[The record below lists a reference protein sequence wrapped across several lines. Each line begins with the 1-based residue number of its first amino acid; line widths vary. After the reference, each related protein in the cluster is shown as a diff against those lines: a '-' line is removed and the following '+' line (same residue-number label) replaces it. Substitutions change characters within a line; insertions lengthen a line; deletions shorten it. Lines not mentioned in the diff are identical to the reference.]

1 MWPNPQFA
9 AENFIFLCSVISP
22 ISKCESN
29 IFHPDVLLG
38 WQKTKISFLWFFLF
52 VSFIVWHS
60 KRISLQLWVIYSN
73 YSMKVEVL
81 CSTSERAYRLVLFKT
96 DRDHKDFKNTNFRR
110 NLLIELSSE
119 KVLKEDFDQFK
130 FLVNN
135 LRESNGAMKEKY
147 ARRNQAPFVNKSI
160 RKAII
165 TRTCLLHKFRKEN
178 SFQSVGT

>member
-1 MWPNPQFA
+1 
-9 AENFIFLCSVISP
+9 
-22 ISKCESN
+22 
-29 IFHPDVLLG
+29 
-38 WQKTKISFLWFFLF
+38 
-52 VSFIVWHS
+52 
-60 KRISLQLWVIYSN
+60 
-73 YSMKVEVL
+73 MKVEVL